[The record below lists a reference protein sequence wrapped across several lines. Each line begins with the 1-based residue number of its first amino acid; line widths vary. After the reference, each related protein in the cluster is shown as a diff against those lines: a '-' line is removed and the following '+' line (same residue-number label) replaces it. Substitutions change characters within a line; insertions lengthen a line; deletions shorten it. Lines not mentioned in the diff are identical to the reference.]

1 MNEELKKLKV
11 DDSEYTTE
19 VPEGSIK
26 SYQGM
31 PDPTEVKAFI
41 PGTIVEVRVSQGDFV
56 EAGDVLLL
64 LDAMKMHN
72 EICSG
77 ASGRIAEL
85 LVSKGDVV
93 KKGQLLVHIRRSTE
107 E

>member
-1 MNEELKKLKV
+1 MKDEFEKLNV

-19 VPEGSIK
+19 VPEGSLK
-26 SYQGM
+26 PYQGM

-41 PGTIVEVRVSQGDFV
+41 PGTIVDVLVSQGDFV
-56 EAGDVLLL
+56 KAGDVLLL

-72 EICSG
+72 EICAG
-77 ASGRIAEL
+77 VSGRIAEI
-85 LVSKGDVV
+85 LVSQGDVV
-93 KKGQLLVHIRRSTE
+93 KKGQLLASLRKSE